1 MSRHKHSFKNITL
14 SREELRKL
22 QKYGAI
28 TIPDIKCNLKI
39 NDVDRRL
46 IIYGDVHDVIKKIK
60 V

>member
-14 SREELRKL
+14 SNDELRKL

-39 NDVDRRL
+39 RDVDRRL
-46 IIYGDVHDVIKKIK
+46 IIYGDVNEIAKKIK
-60 V
+60 I